1 MVIPVLFVAVLL
13 GAAQS
18 SPVAASPVATW
29 TPTEILADH
38 AALYG
43 NILSGKQ
50 GPLVVRFTV
59 GVIDEQTVRNVD
71 QQTYRQIML
80 HPVSGDSADTEF
92 SIAIT
97 PEAEKAFQRLGIFDL
112 KRHFRGKEIEVQGPL
127 SVTYRAIY
135 ASPTYYMYH
144 IDIKDLQQ
152 IRMVKPVKSEQSDS
166 GFPLPTWR
174 VPTD

>member
-1 MVIPVLFVAVLL
+1 MMIPVLFVAVLL
-13 GAAQS
+13 GAAQP
-18 SPVAASPVATW
+18 SPVPTL

-38 AALYG
+38 ATLYD
-43 NILSGKQ
+43 NTLSGKQ

-59 GVIDEQTVRNVD
+59 GLIDEQTVSNVD
-71 QQTYRQIML
+71 QQTYRQIMI
-80 HPVSGDSADTEF
+80 HPVSGDSADAEF

-97 PEAEKAFQRLGIFDL
+97 PQAEKAFKRLGIFDL

-127 SVTYRAIY
+127 SVTLQMIY
-135 ASPTYYMYH
+135 GSPTYYMYH

-152 IRMVKPVKSEQSDS
+152 IRMVEPVKSEQSDT
-166 GFPLPTWR
+166 GFQLPTWR

>member
-1 MVIPVLFVAVLL
+1 MVIPVLIVAGIL
-13 GAAQS
+13 GTVQP
-18 SPVAASPVATW
+18 SPVTTV
-29 TPTEILADH
+29 TPTEIIADH
-38 AALYG
+38 GAFYD
-43 NILSGKQ
+43 NTLSGKQ

-59 GVIDEQTVRNVD
+59 GVIDEQTVTNVD

-80 HPVSGDSADTEF
+80 HPVSGDSADAEF

-97 PEAEKAFQRLGIFDL
+97 PQAEKAFKRLGIFDL
-112 KRHFRGKEIEVQGPL
+112 KRHFRGKEIEIQGPL

-152 IRMVKPVKSEQSDS
+152 IRMVEPVKSEQSDS
-166 GFPLPTWR
+166 GYQLPTWR
-174 VPTD
+174 LPTD

>member
-1 MVIPVLFVAVLL
+1 MMIPVLFVAGIL
-13 GAAQS
+13 GTVQP
-18 SPVAASPVATW
+18 SPIATL
-29 TPTEILADH
+29 TPDEIIADH

-43 NILSGKQ
+43 NTLSGKQ

-59 GVIDEQTVRNVD
+59 GLIDEQTVTNVD
-71 QQTYRQIML
+71 QQTYRQIMI
-80 HPVSGDSADTEF
+80 HPDSGVSADAEF

-97 PEAEKAFQRLGIFDL
+97 PQAEKAFKRLGIFDL
-112 KRHFRGKEIEVQGPL
+112 KRHFRGKEIEIQGPL
-127 SVTYRAIY
+127 SVTYQAIY

-152 IRMVKPVKSEQSDS
+152 IRMVEPVKSELSDT
-166 GFPLPTWR
+166 GFQLPTWR